1 MGPPSRP
8 ADKVERV
15 DRTTDLNQLSD
26 IVSAS
31 GIDVREE
38 ENYLAETYRN
48 QQTINSSNS
57 NPFTFQAQSNSHQNI
72 NSNIW
77 SQPKSAGHG
86 LPGTGPFNQPPV
98 SMQTV
103 EDELI
108 EKHRKAARA
117 LAEQQ
122 QQHLRDPFLEVNT
135 VRHRLAKRANQQGVG
150 LNLEGLYDR
159 VVDTPRTMN
168 GTKITG
174 ADGTGIVAVQA
185 PSILN
190 ENAPLVD
197 IFTLISLAT
206 GERVRG
212 LVEDA
217 FGLSRGRQYGSHGLV
232 PPEWSPLAT
241 GPGQPTSAT
250 AIPSSLTGTA
260 WDRPP
265 KGLNDVASENGVTGK
280 YIDMFSNGDNML
292 TTIKDQEETKHAESS
307 DPTRASLPTVSFTSS
322 IPASLRTLA
331 QADRR
336 AEEARIAARTK
347 RQKLAN
353 PNGEALGDN
362 GAALV
367 APSEMKMTKKERE
380 RQART
385 GQTEEVLH
393 KAANDAASMAL
404 GGFKKKQYSW
414 LSGGR
419 SSGASTPRCTDTGSG
434 LNSPGRPSLGSSGG
448 FDSPSQINNG
458 SGPDAAQLRVRGRRY
473 GEWREDGKRGKGI
486 QIRDF
491 ILALEADGREKK
503 SLARCLAKLRSSDF

>member
-1 MGPPSRP
+1 MTQQMPPLPPQQPFPAFPMAQSPTVDSSGGLTLPSAKRQRLSPPDLPSPYSANSGTYQSQSISPVPALAAIPSPLHTPQSPQPYNLNLDGAKPAPSIMGPPSRP
-8 ADKVERV
+8 ADKVERL

-48 QQTINSSNS
+48 QQTVNSTNSNS
-57 NPFTFQAQSNSHQNI
+57 LTFQVQSNAHQIN

-77 SQPKSAGHG
+77 SQPRSTGHG

-98 SMQTV
+98 SIQTV
-103 EDELI
+103 EDELT
-108 EKHRKAARA
+108 ENHRKAARA

-159 VVDTPRTMN
+159 VVDTPRTTY

-232 PPEWSPLAT
+232 PPEWSSLAT
-241 GPGQPTSAT
+241 GPGQPNSAT
-250 AIPSSLTGTA
+250 AVSSSLTGTA
-260 WDRPP
+260 WDQPP
-265 KGLNDVASENGVTGK
+265 KGLNDLASVNGV
-280 YIDMFSNGDNML
+280 
-292 TTIKDQEETKHAESS
+292 
-307 DPTRASLPTVSFTSS
+307 V
-322 IPASLRTLA
+322 
-331 QADRR
+331 
-336 AEEARIAARTK
+336 
-347 RQKLAN
+347 
-353 PNGEALGDN
+353 GE
-362 GAALV
+362 
-367 APSEMKMTKKERE
+367 
-380 RQART
+380 
-385 GQTEEVLH
+385 
-393 KAANDAASMAL
+393 
-404 GGFKKKQYSW
+404 
-414 LSGGR
+414 
-419 SSGASTPRCTDTGSG
+419 
-434 LNSPGRPSLGSSGG
+434 
-448 FDSPSQINNG
+448 
-458 SGPDAAQLRVRGRRY
+458 
-473 GEWREDGKRGKGI
+473 
-486 QIRDF
+486 
-491 ILALEADGREKK
+491 
-503 SLARCLAKLRSSDF
+503 

>member
-15 DRTTDLNQLSD
+15 DRSTDLNQLSD

-48 QQTINSSNS
+48 QQTVNSSNS
-57 NPFTFQAQSNSHQNI
+57 TSFAFQTHSTAPQN
-72 NSNIW
+72 NNLNIW
-77 SQPKSAGHG
+77 SRPRSAGHG

-103 EDELI
+103 EEELI

-168 GTKITG
+168 GTKIAG

-206 GERVRG
+206 EERVRG

-232 PPEWSPLAT
+232 PPEWSSLAT
-241 GPGQPTSAT
+241 GPGQSNLAT
-250 AIPSSLTGTA
+250 AVPSSLTGTA

-265 KGLNDVASENGVTGK
+265 EGQINVASANGVTGK
-280 YIDMFSNGDNML
+280 YIVVWCSGDDML
-292 TTIKDQEETKHAESS
+292 TTMKVKKVQITLKHLTKLEYPCQLFH
-307 DPTRASLPTVSFTSS
+307 SL
-322 IPASLRTLA
+322 LLY
-331 QADRR
+331 Q
-336 AEEARIAARTK
+336 
-347 RQKLAN
+347 
-353 PNGEALGDN
+353 
-362 GAALV
+362 LV
-367 APSEMKMTKKERE
+367 
-380 RQART
+380 
-385 GQTEEVLH
+385 
-393 KAANDAASMAL
+393 
-404 GGFKKKQYSW
+404 Y
-414 LSGGR
+414 
-419 SSGASTPRCTDTGSG
+419 
-434 LNSPGRPSLGSSGG
+434 
-448 FDSPSQINNG
+448 
-458 SGPDAAQLRVRGRRY
+458 VR
-473 GEWREDGKRGKGI
+473 
-486 QIRDF
+486 
-491 ILALEADGREKK
+491 
-503 SLARCLAKLRSSDF
+503 

>member
-48 QQTINSSNS
+48 QQTANASNS
-57 NPFTFQAQSNSHQNI
+57 NMFAFQPQSNAPSRS

-77 SQPKSAGHG
+77 SQPRSAGYG
-86 LPGTGPFNQPPV
+86 LPGSGPFNQLPV
-98 SMQTV
+98 SMETV
-103 EDELI
+103 EEELI
-108 EKHRKAARA
+108 AKHKKAARA

-150 LNLEGLYDR
+150 LNLDGLYDR
-159 VVDTPRTMN
+159 VVDTPRTVN

-174 ADGTGIVAVQA
+174 SSGTGIVAMQA

-217 FGLSRGRQYGSHGLV
+217 YGLSRGRQYGSHGIV
-232 PPEWSPLAT
+232 PPEWSSLAT
-241 GPGQPTSAT
+241 GPGQPNSAS
-250 AIPSSLTGTA
+250 AVSSSLTGTA

-265 KGLNDVASENGVTGK
+265 KVMESVGNANGVTSEFQLMDSRGNQIAK
-280 YIDMFSNGDNML
+280 FIPRPRKKPSRGIIWF
-292 TTIKDQEETKHAESS
+292 IKSTFTDCFVHLFH
-307 DPTRASLPTVSFTSS
+307 TR
-322 IPASLRTLA
+322 
-331 QADRR
+331 
-336 AEEARIAARTK
+336 
-347 RQKLAN
+347 
-353 PNGEALGDN
+353 
-362 GAALV
+362 
-367 APSEMKMTKKERE
+367 
-380 RQART
+380 
-385 GQTEEVLH
+385 
-393 KAANDAASMAL
+393 
-404 GGFKKKQYSW
+404 
-414 LSGGR
+414 
-419 SSGASTPRCTDTGSG
+419 
-434 LNSPGRPSLGSSGG
+434 
-448 FDSPSQINNG
+448 
-458 SGPDAAQLRVRGRRY
+458 
-473 GEWREDGKRGKGI
+473 
-486 QIRDF
+486 
-491 ILALEADGREKK
+491 
-503 SLARCLAKLRSSDF
+503 